1 MLGREHEEESR
12 KVEETKGKN
21 PGTREDVERSTKM
34 GNHATAVQKVKMTRG
49 KMVAGSSEQGKT
61 LGKEKMLGVKYKTRK
76 QYFNSSERE
85 TEESDMS

>member
-1 MLGREHEEESR
+1 
-12 KVEETKGKN
+12 
-21 PGTREDVERSTKM
+21 M

-76 QYFNSSERE
+76 QDFNSSERE
-85 TEESDMS
+85 TEESDMELKKERKTFKKMEERIRSCKVWRLMCL